1 MDMNQ
6 YLSMFIDESNDHL
19 QSLNENML
27 QLESNP
33 TDLGIVQIIFRSAH
47 TLKGM
52 AATMGF
58 EDLASLTHQMEN
70 VLDLVRNEKLE
81 MHEFIFD
88 TFFKGLDALESMV
101 QNITEGGDGKAD
113 VSSIVASL
121 QSIVSGDFKA
131 ASPAVAEVA
140 ATGAPADA
148 TVSYINAGLELDQ
161 YQYSILEQSIKEGHR
176 VLYIQV
182 TVSEESQLK
191 AARAFMVFNVLENS
205 GEVVKAYPSVQ
216 DIEQEKFDRGFSLYY
231 ITQKDAAELEKEI
244 KGISEIEDAVLT
256 LLDEESLRHM
266 TEESMAAAR
275 AASTEM
281 AAAVAE
287 AVTPV
292 EAPTAAPVQ
301 PTAAPKT
308 AKAASSPAKTGA
320 AAQSRTIR
328 VDIERLDVLMNLFS
342 ELLID
347 RVRLE
352 QLASEVGSQS
362 LTETVEHMSR
372 VSSDLQNIVLK
383 LRMVPIDTVFN
394 RFPRMVRD
402 LAKTLDKK
410 LELIITG
417 AETELDRTVIDE
429 IGDPLVHLLRN
440 SVDHGIES
448 AADRI
453 AAGKPEIGTV
463 NLRAFHSGNNV
474 FIEIEDDGAGINRDK
489 VLGNAIKKGIITQ
502 EQADAMSDEEAYQ
515 ILFAPGFS
523 TAEVISDVSGRG
535 VGLDV
540 VKSKI
545 TSLGGNVTI
554 FSTPGK
560 GTNFSVQLPLTL
572 SIIAAMMVQIG
583 SEKYAIPLSSILE
596 TAIIKRNR
604 IRNVHG
610 NKMISYREFT
620 IPLISLSEVFEVP
633 DFNENEEEETEI
645 VVIRK
650 GDRLAAI
657 SVQDFLGQSE
667 IVIKNMGKYLP
678 AIQGIS
684 GATILGDGQVALILD
699 PNVFIK

>member
-101 QNITEGGDGKAD
+101 QNIMEGGDGKAD

-131 ASPAVAEVA
+131 ASSAVAEVA

-148 TVSYINAGLELDQ
+148 TASYTNAGLELDQ
-161 YQYSILEQSIKEGHR
+161 YQYSILEQSIREGHR
-176 VLYIQV
+176 VLYVQV
-182 TVSEESQLK
+182 MVSEESQLK

-292 EAPTAAPVQ
+292 AAP
-301 PTAAPKT
+301 AAAKPAADPKPSKGAT
-308 AKAASSPAKTGA
+308 SPAKNGA

-448 AADRI
+448 AAERI

-474 FIEIEDDGAGINRDK
+474 FIEIEDDGRGINRDK
-489 VLGNAIKKGIITQ
+489 VLGSAIKKGIITQ
-502 EQADAMSDEEAYQ
+502 DQADAMSDEEAYQ